1 MYCAIDETEESPS
14 SEDEP
19 LPGAAAAL
27 SALSDLTLPLSALGE
42 LKTVGVKIMYCV
54 NVLSLSPFLVG
65 IACVVGAGTTACRG
79 DSSSSSSD
87 REKLSESSANKFFNN
102 TSHVIHWNA

>member
-42 LKTVGVKIMYCV
+42 WKTRKSSTCV
-54 NVLSLSPFLVG
+54 WR
-65 IACVVGAGTTACRG
+65 RG
-79 DSSSSSSD
+79 
-87 REKLSESSANKFFNN
+87 NM
-102 TSHVIHWNA
+102 